1 MGLLYFYSTL
11 PKAPGFYSHPSL
23 ISILVFDLFLKGFTP
38 RFYYSIFQ
46 SVFSHNLQ
54 KWLRQENFTEER
66 AVPGR
71 AAQPGQGKLSGQGKL
86 WGEEPHEAPPALPGG
101 LQSSPGA
108 GPSSARAQS
117 RWDAPPRSVPP
128 HVLGALQGTRV
139 PAPRRSTS
147 LPRCPRRVGAQG
159 RAWDRGCLAS
169 SPRAAH
175 PLPHCTTFSSSSLG
189 ITF

>member
-86 WGEEPHEAPPALPGG
+86 WAEEPHEAPPALPGG
-101 LQSSPGA
+101 FAEQPRSRSQLSPRSEPLGRAALLRAAPRPRRLAGHPCPSTSPQHLPAPLSSPC
-108 GPSSARAQS
+108 
-117 RWDAPPRSVPP
+117 
-128 HVLGALQGTRV
+128 
-139 PAPRRSTS
+139 
-147 LPRCPRRVGAQG
+147 RCPGTGVGLG
-159 RAWDRGCLAS
+159 LPGVLPTS
-169 SPRAAH
+169 HTSPS
-175 PLPHCTTFSSSSLG
+175 PLHNL
-189 ITF
+189 